1 MARASARHIL
11 VKTEEACVDLK
22 AKIEEGADFADM
34 AKKHSECPSGNEGG
48 NLGEFSPGQMV
59 PEFDTVVFNDDV
71 GKVHGPVKTQFGYNL
86 IEITS
91 RS

>member
-22 AKIEEGADFADM
+22 KQIDEGADFADM

-71 GKVHGPVKTQFGYNL
+71 GKVNGPVKNQFG
-86 IEITS
+86 
-91 RS
+91 